1 MGARKKFK
9 KKIFG
14 KILDFKKYTFRMSDS
29 SKNELLEPT
38 GISSSSILNICG
50 PKESLQKPKIG
61 EFPKESDTL
70 SRVKSFLPKL
80 KLDQGQNVDIEDI
93 GENDSKHIEMNVE
106 MFEQKQQWSE
116 DSEPDSPPSPA
127 ERDNAFTSD
136 SDSSSSDSVSSS
148 SAASEKS
155 LNLKLPNQDKSSDS
169 KKVSERPVIEEL
181 N

>member
-1 MGARKKFK
+1 
-9 KKIFG
+9 
-14 KILDFKKYTFRMSDS
+14 LDKDFIKKYRFRMSDS
-29 SKNELLEPT
+29 NKNELLEPT

-50 PKESLQKPKIG
+50 PKESVQKPKIG

-80 KLDQGQNVDIEDI
+80 KLAENELKRKIDQGQNVDIEDI

>member
-1 MGARKKFK
+1 
-9 KKIFG
+9 
-14 KILDFKKYTFRMSDS
+14 MSDS

-50 PKESLQKPKIG
+50 PKESVQKPKIG

-80 KLDQGQNVDIEDI
+80 KLAENELKRKIDQGQNVDIEDI

-116 DSEPDSPPSPA
+116 VSFLSYFLLIICNMLYVK
-127 ERDNAFTSD
+127 RIFGIKKR
-136 SDSSSSDSVSSS
+136 SSSIVCVDF
-148 SAASEKS
+148 ASYLYKHVYS
-155 LNLKLPNQDKSSDS
+155 ILL
-169 KKVSERPVIEEL
+169 VY
-181 N
+181 